1 MTEQGSVSATEALPG
16 APDRAIVT
24 DTLTAKALTALLDD
38 ARMFKRWAGVD
49 PHVRQAH
56 QSILAGFLE
65 TGTPPDIDRF
75 NPGVL
80 EDLAQRDL
88 VHVRDGH
95 IAVAYPFHADATD
108 FRVNVGTTHLH
119 AVCAIDALGVAAM
132 TKRHVQVSCLCP
144 VCKKPTGLN
153 VASDGLT
160 ISQITA
166 PGARVW
172 AGVED
177 VGSCAVDTQCRTM
190 QMFCSPEHLTKWR
203 ETQNPGARGFDLS
216 LEQALQLG
224 AAIFRPFFDDS
235 DAPQM

>member
-16 APDRAIVT
+16 AFDRTIVT
-24 DTLTAKALTALLDD
+24 DPLAAKALTALLDD
-38 ARMFKRWAGVD
+38 ARMFKRWAGIG
-49 PHVRQAH
+49 PHVRRAH
-56 QSILAGFLE
+56 QDILAGFLK
-65 TGTPPDIDRF
+65 TGTPPDIDLF
-75 NPGVL
+75 APGIL

-88 VHVRDGH
+88 VHMSDGH
-95 IAVAYPFHADATD
+95 ITVAYPFHADATD

-132 TKRHVQVSCLCP
+132 AKRHVQVSCLCP
-144 VCKKPTGLN
+144 VCKKPTGLG

-160 ISQITA
+160 ISQITS

-177 VGSCAVDTQCRTM
+177 VDGCAVDTQCRTM
-190 QMFCSPEHLTKWR
+190 QMFCSPEHLTKWC

-216 LEQALQLG
+216 LEQAVQLG
-224 AAIFRPFFDDS
+224 AAIFRPFLQS
-235 DAPQM
+235 GQSEP